1 MHSKDTLDSTGVIF
15 LDKYTKRKI
24 MAEKLKAPKKKGRP
38 KKEVVKEETTEWYS
52 TNTVCS
58 FVGLV
63 GGRYVKQ
70 KNSK

>member
-1 MHSKDTLDSTGVIF
+1 MDM
-15 LDKYTKRKI
+15 YEKRKL
-24 MAEKLKAPKKKGRP
+24 AEKRKSESKKKGRP

>member
-38 KKEVVKEETTEWYS
+38 KKEEVVKEEETTE
-52 TNTVCS
+52 
-58 FVGLV
+58 
-63 GGRYVKQ
+63 
-70 KNSK
+70 